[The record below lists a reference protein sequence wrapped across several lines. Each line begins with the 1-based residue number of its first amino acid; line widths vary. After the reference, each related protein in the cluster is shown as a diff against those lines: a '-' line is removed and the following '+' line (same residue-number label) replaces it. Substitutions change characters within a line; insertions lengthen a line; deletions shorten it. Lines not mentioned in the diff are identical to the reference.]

1 MFKDIS
7 SVSFLDHLN
16 ILKIVCCFLWRRVA
30 WCVDFDLKW
39 KEKMRFYIHFL
50 NTWCNSKVLKPQLI
64 VGWFYFNLVY
74 YCCYYYYYYCYY
86 CFVCLFVCL
95 FVCFFFFLFDLLFLL
110 LLACLLLCAFK
121 FVLLLS
127 LFWLAFFFFFV
138 VCLFSVIKGSAV
150 FI

>member
-39 KEKMRFYIHFL
+39 NEKMRFYIHFL

-74 YCCYYYYYYCYY
+74 YCCYYYYYYYYCYY

-95 FVCFFFFLFDLLFLL
+95 LFLFFVWFVVLVVVGLLVVVRFQVCVVVVIV
-110 LLACLLLCAFK
+110 LACF
-121 FVLLLS
+121 
-127 LFWLAFFFFFV
+127 FFFFFV